1 MPINV
6 DKVVALTL
14 HLEELTKDVTWRG
27 GKPEDLPDVLP
38 VLEEIWWEVKHCRFC
53 LCELAGVKKDFAKL
67 SGHCPRESR
76 YKAAKEARM
85 SLNAIREH
93 ILGKS
98 GYGDGEK
105 YNTQVTIPVLDW

>member
-53 LCELAGVKKDFAKL
+53 LSELGGIRKDFDQLK
-67 SGHCPRESR
+67 GNWGRESR
-76 YKAAKEARM
+76 YKAAKDAREG
-85 SLNAIREH
+85 LRAIRDR
-93 ILGKS
+93 IQGKS
-98 GYGDGEK
+98 GNGDGVA
-105 YNTQVTIPVLDW
+105 YNILITVPSLDG